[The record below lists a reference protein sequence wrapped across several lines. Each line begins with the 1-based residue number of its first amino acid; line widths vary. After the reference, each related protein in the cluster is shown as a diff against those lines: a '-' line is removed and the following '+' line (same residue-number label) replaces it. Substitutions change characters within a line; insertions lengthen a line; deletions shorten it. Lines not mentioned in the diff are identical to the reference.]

1 MKSVLLKQVA
11 LPVQADVKLQLFFS
25 NNTYVLYA
33 LSAGV
38 LPPAWTA
45 TTPAMST
52 HVPLASSWL
61 QDPETLD
68 GPDNLNYIPLRL
80 ISPLTVLF

>member
-1 MKSVLLKQVA
+1 MNTVLLKQVA
-11 LPVQADVKLQLFFS
+11 LHWQADVKLQLFFS

-38 LPPAWTA
+38 LPAWTA
-45 TTPAMST
+45 TIPAMST
-52 HVPLASSWL
+52 HVPLAFSWL

-68 GPDNLNYIPLRL
+68 NPDNLDYIPLRL
-80 ISPLTVLF
+80 TPLFTLAL